1 MYQITL
7 SNKRDVQNLKKKLR
21 DACDAH
27 GVRLGSNEKKIE
39 AILSSMLSVRDY
51 NTLLGLACNQS
62 QQDDDQAIHEIEKQ
76 TSPIIGFMEDGRNSV
91 AFIQSGKPKSA
102 VIAPMLSIEAA
113 IQVLP
118 SFQSGKPKSTVI
130 APILNIEAAIQQSG
144 DKSRA
149 SLSMELSEPN
159 NKRK

>member
-27 GVRLGSNEKKIE
+27 GVRLGSNEQKVE
-39 AILSSMLSVRDY
+39 AILASMLSVRDY

-62 QQDDDQAIHEIEKQ
+62 QQEEVEATLASMLREMDRPIHEIEKQ

-91 AFIQSGKPKSA
+91 AFIQSGKPKSTT
-102 VIAPMLSIEAA
+102 IE
-113 IQVLP
+113 
-118 SFQSGKPKSTVI
+118 
-130 APILNIEAAIQQSG
+130 PILNIEAAIKQSG

-149 SLSMELSEPN
+149 SLSVELSEPIH
-159 NKRK
+159 KRK